1 MVFCDILRRPHRQ
14 KYLIVEKGLVAAFPI
29 QCLLNLNSNF
39 IIRTHS
45 ISSLQSLTAICMAM
59 LVDQG
64 LLSYHDKISQH
75 WPEFGQ
81 SGKETTTLAELM
93 RHEAGLA
100 AFDTS
105 LQPSDL
111 QTEAIKSNSV
121 GAVVE
126 RQSPCFPA
134 TGRRQYH
141 AVTRGWVANELF
153 RRVQPQ
159 GLTIGEFLREYVS
172 KPLEAR
178 VFIGTN
184 DTDYHPVKVAT
195 HQHKYGIMEPVKIV
209 IYFSP

>member
-1 MVFCDILRRPHRQ
+1 M
-14 KYLIVEKGLVAAFPI
+14 
-29 QCLLNLNSNF
+29 
-39 IIRTHS
+39 
-45 ISSLQSLTAICMAM
+45 ISMQSLTAICMAM

-81 SGKETTTLAELM
+81 NGKESTTVAELM

-126 RQSPCFPA
+126 RQTPCFPA

-159 GLTIGEFLREYVS
+159 GLTIGEFLREHVS
-172 KPLEAR
+172 KPLESR

-184 DTDYHPVKVAT
+184 DTDYHPVKVGT
-195 HQHKYGIMEPVKIV
+195 KIWNYGNC
-209 IYFSP
+209 